1 LTTLRRGRNVD
12 GEFYEDAAK
21 SPRSKFTVLQ
31 GGGNQVERMA
41 NGNFMVFWQGK
52 LVYQNGHIKRFLA
65 ADDAFAFLTRCDEA
79 GKIIR

>member
-1 LTTLRRGRNVD
+1 MTS
-12 GEFYEDAAK
+12 
-21 SPRSKFTVLQ
+21 SPKDTPKPARPKLTVLQ

-52 LVYQNGHIKRFLA
+52 PVYQNGHIRRFVT
-65 ADDAFAFLTRCDEA
+65 ADDAFAFLMHRDEA

>member
-1 LTTLRRGRNVD
+1 
-12 GEFYEDAAK
+12 
-21 SPRSKFTVLQ
+21 
-31 GGGNQVERMA
+31 MA

-52 LVYQNGHIKRFLA
+52 TVYQNGRIRRFVT

>member
-1 LTTLRRGRNVD
+1 MTD
-12 GEFYEDAAK
+12 SSDDA
-21 SPRSKFTVLQ
+21 SPRSKFTVLE

-52 LVYQNGHIKRFLA
+52 PVYQNERVRRFVT

>member
-1 LTTLRRGRNVD
+1 MTAPD
-12 GEFYEDAAK
+12 DEAK

-52 LVYQNGHIKRFLA
+52 TVYQNGRIRRFVT